1 MESAVLCAFIIT
13 LITEKVNR
21 LTKLLS
27 DNGQKFFYCKE
38 LIAMPYKPKVPC
50 KHSSCPNLVENG
62 EYYCSEHKKL
72 HEGMSGRGAA
82 ERGYNSRWQKVS
94 KAFLKVHPL
103 CVRCQAEGRYVK
115 ATVVDHIIP
124 HKGDGRLFWDR
135 ENWQPLCKHHH
146 DKKTMNEDI
155 YYTEEYRYD

>member
-1 MESAVLCAFIIT
+1 
-13 LITEKVNR
+13 
-21 LTKLLS
+21 
-27 DNGQKFFYCKE
+27 
-38 LIAMPYKPKVPC
+38 MPYKPKVPC
-50 KHSSCPNLVENG
+50 KHPSCPNLVENG

-72 HEGMSGRGAA
+72 HEGMSGRGVA

-94 KAFLKVHPL
+94 KAFLKAHPL

-124 HKGDGRLFWDR
+124 HKGDRRLFWDR